1 MRARSCAGGTCRAV
15 VNIGFRPT
23 LQNPDPPLRVE
34 AHLLD
39 FDADLYGEE
48 VEVTF
53 LDKLRGEK
61 KFGSMN
67 ELKEQIAR
75 DVEQARLHV

>member
-1 MRARSCAGGTCRAV
+1 
-15 VNIGFRPT
+15 
-23 LQNPDPPLRVE
+23 LRVE

-48 VEVTF
+48 VEVTL